1 MGGSLARIYRSLVP
15 RAVGDLDRYSS
26 RSLFFPAPHPRVHLA
41 SSLSLREI
49 WVATISID
57 KGSDIAPM
65 PPTVDSPR
73 KCDGYRDFL
82 GWVFSFTISMN
93 SLVSY

>member
-1 MGGSLARIYRSLVP
+1 MGGSLARIYRGLVP
-15 RAVGDLDRYSS
+15 RAVGDLEARHSS
-26 RSLFFPAPHPRVHLA
+26 RSLYFPAPHPKLHLA
-41 SSLSLREI
+41 PSLSLREI
-49 WVATISID
+49 SVATISID

-82 GWVFSFTISMN
+82 G
-93 SLVSY
+93 